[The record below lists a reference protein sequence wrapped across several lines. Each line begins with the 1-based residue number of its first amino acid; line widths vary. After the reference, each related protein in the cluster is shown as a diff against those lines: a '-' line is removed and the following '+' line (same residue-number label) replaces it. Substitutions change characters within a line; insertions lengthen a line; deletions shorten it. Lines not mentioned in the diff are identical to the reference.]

1 MLTRSLAAS
10 AVLMLAAWTLGALG
24 VAGPAAAAPP
34 TCADIDATAVG
45 QTCQIQ
51 LSDPGYRVDITVPAT
66 YPDAEALFDYV
77 TQTRDGFLNV
87 ARTPDARWAPYVLEM
102 KSTEYRSAVPPPGT
116 QSVVLETYENV
127 GGPHAATFY
136 KTFTW
141 DQEHREAVTID
152 TLFREG
158 TDPFPVLR
166 ALVQDEVTQQFGV
179 TEPILGGAG
188 TNPRTYQNFALTDDS
203 VIFFFDS
210 GTLLAETAGAFQ
222 VSVPRE
228 PLDALLA

>member
-1 MLTRSLAAS
+1 MLTRSLAAA
-10 AVLMLAAWTLGALG
+10 AVLTLGALG

-51 LSDPGYRVDITVPAT
+51 LSEPGYRVDITVPAT
-66 YPDAEALFDYV
+66 YPDAESLFDYV

-87 ARTPDARWAPYVLEM
+87 ARTPDARPAPYVLEM
-102 KSTEYRSAVPPPGT
+102 KSHEYRAAVPPRDT

-136 KTFTW
+136 RAFTW
-141 DQEHREAVTID
+141 DQGRREAVTID
-152 TLFREG
+152 SLFRAG
-158 TDPFPVLR
+158 TAPFPVLR
-166 ALVQDEVTQQFGV
+166 ALVQDAVTKQFGV
-179 TEPILGGAG
+179 TEPILRGAG
-188 TNPRTYQNFALTDDS
+188 TNPRTYQNFVLTDDS

-210 GTLLAETAGAFQ
+210 GTLLAETVGAFQ

-228 PLDALLA
+228 PINSLLA

>member
-1 MLTRSLAAS
+1 MQTRSLAAVA
-10 AVLMLAAWTLGALG
+10 AVAAVALAALG
-24 VAGPAAAAPP
+24 VAGPAGAAPP

-51 LSDPGYRVDITVPAT
+51 LSDPGYTVDISVPAT
-66 YPDAEALFDYV
+66 YPDAETLFDFV
-77 TQTRDGFLNV
+77 TQTRAGFLNV
-87 ARTPDARWAPYVLEM
+87 ARTPDARSAPYALEM
-102 KSTEYRSAVPPPGT
+102 TATEYRSAVPPPGT
-116 QSVVLETYENV
+116 RSVVLETYENV

-136 KTFTW
+136 QTFTW
-141 DQEHREAVTID
+141 DLGSREPITID

-166 ALVQDEVTQQFGV
+166 GLVQDEVTTQFGF

-210 GTLLAETAGAFQ
+210 GTLLAETVGAFQ
-222 VSVPRE
+222 VSVPRA
-228 PLDALLA
+228 PINALLA